1 MWEGGR
7 VSGRGGGGVPAQTP
21 GGGGGQRAR
30 RITRGILY
38 CNEGRREGE
47 GVQKALSPG
56 GGVCV
61 CVREP
66 KDSIST
72 QTQQC
77 LFPTVGQQYF
87 LAAQCGLILLTI
99 PGLSPKLM

>member
-1 MWEGGR
+1 
-7 VSGRGGGGVPAQTP
+7 VSGRGGEVSQLRHRGEDAASGRVASLASYCTV
-21 GGGGGQRAR
+21 
-30 RITRGILY
+30 TRD
-38 CNEGRREGE
+38 REGE